1 MKINTEELDA
11 VQEQTNEITSNLEYI
26 EENTPNDLEDMA
38 EQTGAIAWNLKYIE
52 ENVSN
57 ELEELEERTGIIAA
71 NLKAITDDETVLD
84 DLEER
89 LDRIIAKLETVNDC
103 IRSDAEA
110 YRLKQAED
118 LLREAGYVQG
128 VDGNWTLPT

>member
-1 MKINTEELDA
+1 MTKSRAGRPAPSIALATHNRA
-11 VQEQTNEITSNLEYI
+11 
-26 EENTPNDLEDMA
+26 
-38 EQTGAIAWNLKYIE
+38 GAIAWNLKYIE

-57 ELEELEERTGIIAA
+57 ELEEIEERTSIIAA
-71 NLKAITDDETVLD
+71 NLKAINDDETDLD
-84 DLEER
+84 DLEEK
-89 LDRIIAKLETVNDC
+89 LDRIIAKLETVNDR

-110 YRLKQAED
+110 SRLEQAED